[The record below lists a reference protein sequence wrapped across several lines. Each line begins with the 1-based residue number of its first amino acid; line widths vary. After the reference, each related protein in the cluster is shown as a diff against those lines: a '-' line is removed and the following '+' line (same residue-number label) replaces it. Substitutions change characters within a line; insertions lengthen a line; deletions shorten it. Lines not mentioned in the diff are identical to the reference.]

1 MCLLHDADTDDD
13 DDLSDNE
20 RTLLQTVC
28 IDELIAS
35 GMEQIMDISNSLL
48 TLSSLAPSNPCSF
61 IC

>member
-20 RTLLQTVC
+20 RILLQTC

-35 GMEQIMDISNSLL
+35 GMEENLDISNSLL
-48 TLSSLAPSNPCSF
+48 RLSS
-61 IC
+61 